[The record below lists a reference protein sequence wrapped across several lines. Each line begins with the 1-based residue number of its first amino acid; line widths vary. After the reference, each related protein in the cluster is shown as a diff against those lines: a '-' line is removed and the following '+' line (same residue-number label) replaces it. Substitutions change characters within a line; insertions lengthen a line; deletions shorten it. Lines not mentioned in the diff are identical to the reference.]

1 MIKNDSY
8 AKEGSI
14 HNAKQFINELQSV
27 LGVIEESLGDDDE
40 MTVFNAVVNTNA
52 IMCCLKEYPS
62 KTKEIFEL
70 LEKQSA
76 SN

>member
-1 MIKNDSY
+1 MIKNDFD

-14 HNAKQFINELQSV
+14 HNAKQFINELQSA
-27 LGVIEESLGDDDE
+27 LEVIDE
-40 MTVFNAVVNTNA
+40 MTIFNAVVNTNA
-52 IMCCLKEYPS
+52 IMRCLKEYPS

-76 SN
+76 LN